1 MDPMKLLITA
11 FEPFGGEDTNASLET
26 MKALPETE
34 GVTVRRITVPVVFR
48 DCAECVLDAVKDFQP
63 DALIMLGQAG
73 GRAHVTPELTAHNE
87 DDARI
92 PDNREDRPVK
102 RKIIP
107 DGPDTIRTKLPAEE
121 IARRM
126 RTKGVP
132 ACVSEDAG
140 RFVCNHLMYEVLCAL
155 EREGIGIPAGFIH
168 LPYLE
173 EQNRTAQ
180 PCVTKKEAADALS
193 TAVEVLYEGWK
204 K

>member
-1 MDPMKLLITA
+1 MKPMKLLISA

-26 MKALPETE
+26 LKALHGREN
-34 GVTVRRITVPVVFR
+34 VTVCGITVPVAFR
-48 DCAECVLDAVKDFQP
+48 DCAKCVLDAAADVRP

-73 GRAHVTPELTAHNE
+73 GRTCVTPELFAHNE

-92 PDNREDRPVK
+92 PDNRADQPVK

-107 DGPDTIRTKLPAEE
+107 DGPDVIRTKLPAEE
-121 IARRM
+121 IVQRM
-126 RTKGVP
+126 LIKGAP

-140 RFVCNHLMYEVLCAL
+140 RFVCNHLMYEVLYAL
-155 EREGIGIPAGFIH
+155 EREGSGIPAGFIH

-173 EQNRTAQ
+173 EQSRAGR
-180 PCVTKKEAADALS
+180 PCITKKEAADALS
-193 TAVEVLYEGWK
+193 AAVEVLYERWK